1 MKYTSDIT
9 QVWLDLAAHEKLW
22 AWTRMAKGEVSML
35 GLVEDGDGG
44 PAITDLFL
52 MRQTCTA
59 ASTDMYQADVARL
72 LFDLGAAGIEGQ
84 LRAWV
89 HSHADMAVFW
99 SGTDDKCIEG
109 LGGNPYIVSLVVN
122 RKGDVRARVDVF
134 QPLRMVIDDV
144 PVKIRV
150 PDLGLEGPCKA
161 EFMSKVT
168 EVQTFPALGLGLPGC
183 VPSGLPFN
191 GQSDLFGSRPHRR
204 SFAMMDLDEMEA
216 AVYRGEMSVDEYMRA
231 VDGDAFID
239 PFVDTG
245 NEPGE
250 VADARRA

>member
-1 MKYTSDIT
+1 MKYSSPIT
-9 QVWLDLAAHEKLW
+9 QVWIDLAAHEKLW

-44 PAITDLFL
+44 PVITDVFL

-59 ASTDMYQADVARL
+59 ASTDMDQADIARL

-89 HSHADMAVFW
+89 HSHAEMAVFW

-109 LGGNPYIVSLVVN
+109 LGGDPYIVSLVVN
-122 RKGDVRARVDVF
+122 HKGDVKARIDVF
-134 QPLRMVIDDV
+134 KPIRFVIDDV
-144 PVKIRV
+144 PVKLRV
-150 PDLGLEGPCKA
+150 PEMGLEEPCRA
-161 EFMSKVT
+161 EFMAKVT
-168 EVQTFPALGLGLPGC
+168 EVHSFPSLGIGLPGSMLTGA
-183 VPSGLPFN
+183 PDN
-191 GQSDLFGSRPHRR
+191 DLFGSRVHRR
-204 SFAMMDLDEMEA
+204 SFAMMDIDEMEA

-245 NEPGE
+245 SEPGE

>member
-1 MKYTSDIT
+1 MKYTSAIT

-44 PAITDLFL
+44 PVITDVFL

-59 ASTDMYQADVARL
+59 ASTDMDQADIARL

-84 LRAWV
+84 LRACV
-89 HSHADMAVFW
+89 HSHAEMAVFW

-109 LGGNPYIVSLVVN
+109 LGGDPYIVSLVVN
-122 RKGDVRARVDVF
+122 RKGDVKARIDVF
-134 QPLRMVIDDV
+134 QPIRFVIDDV
-144 PVKIRV
+144 PVKLRV
-150 PDLGLEGPCKA
+150 PDLGLEEPCKA
-161 EFMSKVT
+161 EFMAKVT
-168 EVQTFPALGLGLPGC
+168 EVHAFSTLGIGLPGSML
-183 VPSGLPFN
+183 SGLPSN
-191 GQSDLFGSRPHRR
+191 EQPDLFGSRLHRR

-231 VDGDAFID
+231 TGDDSFID
-239 PFVDTG
+239 PFVDNG
-245 NEPGE
+245 EPGE
-250 VADARRA
+250 VANGRHA